1 MMTTTTANFV
11 NMFKNLTQ
19 AKMNVAEG
27 NDYNKNAFLYNLLLV
42 YPENDSHFEITAL
55 IMWKSLDEYL
65 FNLL

>member
-1 MMTTTTANFV
+1 
-11 NMFKNLTQ
+11 
-19 AKMNVAEG
+19 MNVAEG

-55 IMWKSLDEYL
+55 IMWKSLDEYF

>member
-1 MMTTTTANFV
+1 MTTENFV

-42 YPENDSHFEITAL
+42 YPENNSHFEITAL